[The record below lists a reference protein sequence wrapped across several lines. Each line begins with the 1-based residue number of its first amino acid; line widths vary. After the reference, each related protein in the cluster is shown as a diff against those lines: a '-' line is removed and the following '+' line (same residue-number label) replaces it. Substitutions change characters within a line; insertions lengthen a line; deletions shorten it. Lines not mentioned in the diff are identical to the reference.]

1 MPMNINP
8 LTAEWDTPY
17 GLPPFDRILP
27 EHFAPAL
34 EQAMSDHQQEI
45 EAIAGNPDEP
55 DFDNTMAAFDR
66 SGWNLDRILGVFYN
80 LCSSETSKELQAAER
95 ELSPKIAAHENRVS
109 LHEGLFRRINKLY
122 ERRDSLNLNSEQ
134 DRLLERVHMD
144 FVRNGAKLSGK
155 KRERFAEIN
164 EELASLYTEFSQSVL
179 GDAAAFA
186 LALDSEEDRA
196 ELPDFVLDAARAAA
210 VEKGMEGYVINL
222 SPSLVDPF
230 LTYSPRRDLR
240 EKVWKAF
247 RSRGES
253 CPERDTRPVAAKIVR
268 LRAEQAALLD
278 YRSFAEYALQDRMAK
293 TPDAARE
300 LLERVWEPAKKRA
313 AEELSELQ
321 AIALRLDGPSQLEA
335 WDWDYYAQ
343 KLRQEKFELDES
355 VIKPYF
361 QLDNMINAMFDC
373 ASRLYGV
380 SFHEKHGIPM
390 YHPDVRVFEVH
401 NREGMLT
408 GIFLSDNFARSSK
421 RSGAWMS
428 EFRDQSKN
436 REQFQYPVIIN
447 NNNFAKASDGKP
459 CLLSFDDVRTLFH
472 EFGHGLHGLL
482 SNVTYSRLAGTNVLR
497 DFVELPSQINENWAL
512 EPEVLKK
519 FAVHANSG
527 QVISDQLIELIRST
541 REFNQGFMTVS
552 YTSSALVDMALHS
565 VSDSQELDQLDI
577 SVFEQDTCDKLGV
590 PAIIGMRHR
599 LPHFLHLFADDGYA
613 AGYYVYMWAEVLE
626 ADAYEAFEESGDVF
640 NSDLSASFLKNIL
653 SAGDTIDP
661 GQAFRDFRG
670 RNPEPVPM
678 MKKRGLV

>member
-1 MPMNINP
+1 MNP
-8 LTAEWDTPY
+8 LTDKWDQNY
-17 GLPPFDRILP
+17 GLPPFDRIQP
-27 EHFAPAL
+27 EHFATAL
-34 EQAMSDHQQEI
+34 EQAMSEHQQEI

-95 ELSPKIAAHENRVS
+95 DLSPKIAAHENRVS
-109 LHEGLFRRINKLY
+109 LHEGLFKRIDKLY
-122 ERRDSLNLNSEQ
+122 EQRKTLNLNPEQ

-144 FVRNGAKLSGK
+144 FVRNGAKLSGENRK
-155 KRERFAEIN
+155 RFAEIN
-164 EELASLYTEFSQSVL
+164 EELASLYTDFSQAVL

-186 LALDSEEDRA
+186 LALTTEEDRA
-196 ELPDFVLDAARAAA
+196 GLPDFVLDAAQAAA
-210 VEKGMEGYVINL
+210 REKGMEGYVINL

-230 LTYSPRRDLR
+230 MTYSPRRDLR

-247 RSRGES
+247 RARGES
-253 CPERDTRPVAAKIVR
+253 CPERDTRPGAAKIVK
-268 LRAEQAALLD
+268 LRAEQAALLG
-278 YRSFAEYALQDRMAK
+278 YRSFAEHALQDRMAK
-293 TPDAARE
+293 TPAAAQE

-313 AEELSELQ
+313 AEELAELQ
-321 AIALRLDGPSQLEA
+321 AIALRLDGPEQLEA
-335 WDWDYYAQ
+335 WDWDYYAE
-343 KLRQEKFELDES
+343 KLRQEKFNLDES
-355 VIKPYF
+355 VLKPYF

-373 ASRLYGV
+373 ASRLYGI

-401 NREGMLT
+401 DNTGKLT
-408 GIFLSDNFARSSK
+408 GVFLSDNFARSSK

-436 REQFQYPVIIN
+436 REQFQYPIIIN
-447 NNNFAKASDGKP
+447 NNNFAKASDGNP

-519 FAVHANSG
+519 FAVHAKSG
-527 QVISDQLIELIRST
+527 QVISDELIELIRST

-565 VSDSQELDQLDI
+565 MSDPKELDQLDI
-577 SVFEQDTCDKLGV
+577 SVFERDTCSKLGV
-590 PAIIGMRHR
+590 PAIVGMRHR
-599 LPHFLHLFADDGYA
+599 LPHFLHLFADGGYA

-626 ADAYEAFEESGDVF
+626 ADAYEAFEESGKVF
-640 NSDLSASFLKNIL
+640 NQDLSASFLKNIL

-661 GQAFRDFRG
+661 ALAFRNFRG
-670 RNPEPVPM
+670 RDPEPVPM